1 VNHLKTHRLSNATV
15 VRVAGLLMSLCLFSS
30 DRRER
35 V

>member
-1 VNHLKTHRLSNATV
+1 MDRLKTRRLSNATV
-15 VRVAGLLMSLCLFSS
+15 IRAAGLLMSLCLFSS